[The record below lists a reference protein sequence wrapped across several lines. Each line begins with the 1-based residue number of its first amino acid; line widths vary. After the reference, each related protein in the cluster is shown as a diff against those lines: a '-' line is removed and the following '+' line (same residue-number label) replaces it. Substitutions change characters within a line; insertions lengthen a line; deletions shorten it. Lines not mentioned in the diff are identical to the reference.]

1 MKTPIKI
8 VKRLDRKV
16 TRDVAISSSRIK
28 RQRTIEVMVKSWI
41 IESRERRWADLN
53 PLVRRESGQTW
64 LFGQRSSLLPSTAQS
79 LVELYQRQQFVA
91 FGLS

>member
-1 MKTPIKI
+1 M
-8 VKRLDRKV
+8 
-16 TRDVAISSSRIK
+16 
-28 RQRTIEVMVKSWI
+28 SWI

-53 PLVRRESGQTW
+53 QLVRRESGEAW
-64 LFGQRSSLLPSTAQS
+64 VYGQRSSLLQSTAQS

>member
-1 MKTPIKI
+1 
-8 VKRLDRKV
+8 
-16 TRDVAISSSRIK
+16 
-28 RQRTIEVMVKSWI
+28 MVKSWI

-91 FGLS
+91 FRLSQGQLSIEQLTIGIEGIQKRVDAAFVSEMCQS